1 MKDGFSFNEQPQKH
15 NNYDARQRRI
25 CAAFC
30 MPKFKEGGAG
40 MGPDELVELLKT
52 ALMWLAGI
60 GIVIDMT
67 PGIKFQPVRW
77 LLGWVGKQMNKE
89 LQQDFEKLAKDFET
103 HKVDSQRTEILDF
116 ANSAMNRRKHTKEEF
131 DHIIKVHDDYLQY
144 VRERNLENDLA
155 EADVTAYVDH
165 GIKLGIEDPKALVYF
180 ADLENQGGAG
190 ASKRV
195 AAAAGTVTLSSIH
208 AAALADRVMGRYSS
222 RRNNVYNKANA
233 LNFTAGNGGNKMG
246 VIDTAVQ
253 WMVGIANDNSHGYDQ
268 ANRWGPNYDCSS
280 LVITAYERAGVPVK
294 SKGGATYTG
303 NMKRAFLNNGF
314 KDVTSSVNRATGAGM
329 KKGDVLLNETHHTAL
344 VVTDGAGTIVHASIN
359 EKGTA
364 VGGASGDQTG
374 KEICTRSYYNY
385 PWGCVL
391 RYDQG
396 GSISGSSGS
405 TSGGQTYTV
414 RSGDTLSNIAA
425 KYGTTYQALASYN
438 GIADPNRINVGQV
451 IRIPGSTSGS
461 SSASGSRTY
470 TVRQGDSLWAIA
482 ASQLGNGSRYKEI
495 KTLNGLTSDT
505 IHAGQTLKL
514 PN

>member
-1 MKDGFSFNEQPQKH
+1 
-15 NNYDARQRRI
+15 
-25 CAAFC
+25 
-30 MPKFKEGGAG
+30 
-40 MGPDELVELLKT
+40 
-52 ALMWLAGI
+52 
-60 GIVIDMT
+60 
-67 PGIKFQPVRW
+67 
-77 LLGWVGKQMNKE
+77 
-89 LQQDFEKLAKDFET
+89 
-103 HKVDSQRTEILDF
+103 
-116 ANSAMNRRKHTKEEF
+116 
-131 DHIIKVHDDYLQY
+131 
-144 VRERNLENDLA
+144 
-155 EADVTAYVDH
+155 
-165 GIKLGIEDPKALVYF
+165 
-180 ADLENQGGAG
+180 
-190 ASKRV
+190 
-195 AAAAGTVTLSSIH
+195 
-208 AAALADRVMGRYSS
+208 
-222 RRNNVYNKANA
+222 
-233 LNFTAGNGGNKMG
+233 MG

-268 ANRWGPNYDCSS
+268 SNRWGPDYDCSS
-280 LVITAYERAGVPVK
+280 LVISAYERAGVPVK

-314 KDVTSSVNRATGAGM
+314 KDVTSSVNLSTGAGM

-391 RYDQG
+391 RYGQG
-396 GSISGSSGS
+396 
-405 TSGGQTYTV
+405 
-414 RSGDTLSNIAA
+414 
-425 KYGTTYQALASYN
+425 
-438 GIADPNRINVGQV
+438 
-451 IRIPGSTSGS
+451 GSTSGS